1 MKDFFRQNGVLI
13 LVAAALLAAILGVV
27 SLLLGG
33 NADPLS
39 NAVRVVVTPV
49 RNGINQVV
57 GWTEDVRSYL
67 TEHDQLKEEVARLE
81 EENAQLREQAREGQ
95 DALEENE
102 RLRELLELRE
112 KRRDFAFESATV
124 TAMTSSNWE
133 STLTISKGSD
143 FGVALNDC
151 VVTETGALV
160 GVVSEVGTN
169 WATVSTIV
177 DTSIEIGGVVA
188 RTDSAGIIE
197 GDFELMG
204 QGRVRL
210 SYLPE
215 ATQLIAGDEVLTSG
229 RGGVYPSGLVVG
241 HVEEIHMDESGLTR
255 YAEVTPEADLEHLVQ
270 VFVITDFDIVE

>member
-112 KRRDFAFESATV
+112 KRRDFALEPATV
-124 TAMTSSNWE
+124 TAITSSHWE

-204 QGRVRL
+204 RGRVRL

>member
-49 RNGINQVV
+49 RNGISQVV
-57 GWTEDVRSYL
+57 GWAEDVRSYL

-112 KRRDFAFESATV
+112 KRRDFVFESATV

-143 FGVALNDC
+143 FGVAVNDC

-255 YAEVTPEADLEHLVQ
+255 YAEVTPEVDLGQLVQ

>member
-124 TAMTSSNWE
+124 TAMTSSNWN

-177 DTSIEIGGVVA
+177 DTSIEIGGVVG
-188 RTDSAGIIE
+188 RTDSAGIIG

-204 QGRVRL
+204 RGRVRL